1 MIQLKAAYR
10 LLFSRPCG
18 QLGGL
23 RPVYLLFYQRHNYLG
38 RIEGFPLITKV
49 ILLVM
54 KVFPLVTTV
63 FTLVTKVTKVL
74 PLVTKIKLKLY

>member
-1 MIQLKAAYR
+1 MSQLKAAYR

-38 RIEGFPLITKV
+38 RFEVFPLITKV
-49 ILLVM
+49 ILLIM
-54 KVFPLVTTV
+54 KV

>member
-49 ILLVM
+49 ILLIM
-54 KVFPLVTTV
+54 KA

>member
-38 RIEGFPLITKV
+38 RFEVFPLITKV
-49 ILLVM
+49 ILLIM
-54 KVFPLVTTV
+54 KV

>member
-49 ILLVM
+49 ILLIM
-54 KVFPLVTTV
+54 KV